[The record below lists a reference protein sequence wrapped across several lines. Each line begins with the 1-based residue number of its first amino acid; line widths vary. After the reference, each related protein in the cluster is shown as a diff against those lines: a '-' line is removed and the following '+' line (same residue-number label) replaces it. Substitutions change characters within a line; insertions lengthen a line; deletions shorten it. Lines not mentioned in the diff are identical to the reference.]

1 MITLPGQLAIRTI
14 HGRNGDFNVARLA
27 TSIGEFVVKDSILD
41 QYAEGR
47 YSGQF
52 CITQISPSSYTHS
65 GRTVIE
71 VRARL
76 DSMTLDEMD
85 QLTRA
90 DADRLDPKE
99 LDPLDEETAESRT
112 QPTRGPRPPKAQ
124 AAATKAEPASP
135 APDDAQAPFGME
147 QPEPAVVKT
156 PAPETE
162 ADAVLFG
169 LLWPLGETVKLDTTV
184 DRSAL
189 RAQCKRLGELGYT
202 LDFKQQLWL
211 KS

>member
-85 QLTRA
+85 SLTRA
-90 DADRLDPKE
+90 DAERLDPKE
-99 LDPLDEETAESRT
+99 LDPLDEEKAESRT
-112 QPTRGPRPPKAQ
+112 QPAPAKAAKPPKAEP
-124 AAATKAEPASP
+124 KAEPVDT
-135 APDDAQAPFGME
+135 APGDAQAPFGME